1 MVIWSDIPT
10 LTDILITHGPPL
22 AHLDGDRCGCCAL
35 LAALWRVRPQ
45 LHVFGHVH
53 AGRGVARVK
62 WDQAQMT
69 YESICAGRAGWG
81 GMVKLL
87 WYELTAWLWK
97 SFLGGGTSTI
107 LVNAAAVT
115 GLRDEHKKG
124 AIVVEI

>member
-1 MVIWSDIPT
+1 
-10 LTDILITHGPPL
+10 
-22 AHLDGDRCGCCAL
+22 
-35 LAALWRVRPQ
+35 
-45 LHVFGHVH
+45 
-53 AGRGVARVK
+53 
-62 WDQAQMT
+62 
-69 YESICAGRAGWG
+69 
-81 GMVKLL
+81 MVKLL

>member
-1 MVIWSDIPT
+1 
-10 LTDILITHGPPL
+10 
-22 AHLDGDRCGCCAL
+22 
-35 LAALWRVRPQ
+35 
-45 LHVFGHVH
+45 
-53 AGRGVARVK
+53 
-62 WDQAQMT
+62 MT
-69 YESICAGRAGWG
+69 YESICAGRTGWG